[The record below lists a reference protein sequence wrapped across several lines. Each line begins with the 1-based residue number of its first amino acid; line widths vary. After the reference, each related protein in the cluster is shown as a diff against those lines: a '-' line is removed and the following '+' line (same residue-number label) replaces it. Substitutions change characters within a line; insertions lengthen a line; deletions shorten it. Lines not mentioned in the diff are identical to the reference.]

1 MDEQA
6 LKELLLK
13 ENAEFRRAHDDHQA
27 CEKALDALRGKAHL
41 SPADVDEER
50 ALKKTKLALKDQ
62 MYRLMADHLRAR

>member
-27 CEKALDALRGKAHL
+27 CEQALDALRGKGHL
-41 SPADVDEER
+41 TPADADEER
-50 ALKKTKLALKDQ
+50 ELKKKKLALKDR
-62 MYRLMADHLRAR
+62 MYRLMAEHARTR